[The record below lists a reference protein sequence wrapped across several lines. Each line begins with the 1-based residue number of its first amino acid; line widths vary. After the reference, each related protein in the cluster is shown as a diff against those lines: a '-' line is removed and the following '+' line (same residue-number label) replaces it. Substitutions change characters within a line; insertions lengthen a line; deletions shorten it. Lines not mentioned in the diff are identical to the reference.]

1 MCQAEPEASG
11 HARTRWGYGYE
22 EFTPGEPVELSGYVD
37 RTTLSEGV
45 ADPVAVRA
53 ACVEVESEPIVIA
66 VADVLGLPVEWSHNL
81 REEICRVT
89 GLDTDHVLL
98 AATHNHAAPTVTRI
112 LGCVEA
118 RPETLR
124 RLEEAFLS
132 SVEQAVERTTPVE
145 FSYGEAITEGIIY
158 HRRRRMPNGIINM
171 EVPGPAEDHG
181 TSSIDPT
188 IRVLAARDTNTAVK
202 GCLVCFGTHG
212 TVLGPNNLMI
222 SGDLPGRLCQVLDR
236 RFGHRGSVF
245 LSGAS
250 ADVNPLAFRGSWTQ
264 LAAVSELLSDYVLR
278 VIGSANS
285 IELSRPRSHLADL
298 EVPLLPVERSKVE
311 EFLERPPE
319 RITSTHS
326 TEAFSNTKALREW
339 AEFTLS
345 RYESR
350 AEKVS
355 TVTVHYIGWGGLAIA
370 GIGAEVFSSTAR
382 HLRQRLGR
390 RLWVCGYVD
399 GTRGYL
405 PGELEH
411 KEGGYEVEMGH
422 FFYGEP
428 GPFAPEA
435 EKRVCDFFIRVDT
448 RHDPVE
454 QC

>member
-1 MCQAEPEASG
+1 MSEADPETSG

-22 EFTPGEPVELSGYVD
+22 EFTPGEIVELSGYVD
-37 RTTLSEGV
+37 RTALSQGV

-53 ACVEVESEPIVIA
+53 ACVEVDSEPIVIA

-89 GLDTDHVLL
+89 GLDTDHALL
-98 AATHNHAAPTVTRI
+98 AATHNHAAPTVARI
-112 LGCVEA
+112 LGCAEA

-124 RLEEAFLS
+124 RLEEAFLA
-132 SVEQAVERTTPVE
+132 SVEQAVERTTQVE

-171 EVPGPAEDHG
+171 EVPGPGEDHG

-188 IRVLAARDTNTAVK
+188 IRVLIARDTSGEVK

-222 SGDLPGRLCQVLDR
+222 SGDLPGRLSQVLDR
-236 RFGHRGSVF
+236 QFGHHGAVF

-250 ADVNPLAFRGSWTQ
+250 ADVNPLAFRGSLTQ
-264 LAAVSELLSDYVLR
+264 LAAASELLAHYV
-278 VIGSANS
+278 VQAIGSAS
-285 IELSRPRSHLADL
+285 PIELSRPRSRLADL
-298 EVPLLPVERSKVE
+298 EVPLFPVERSKVE
-311 EFLERPPE
+311 QFLKHPPE

-339 AEFTLS
+339 AEITLS

-350 AEKVS
+350 TENVS
-355 TVTVHYIGWGGLAIA
+355 AVSVQYIGWGGLAIA

-382 HLRQRLGR
+382 HLRDRLGR
-390 RLWVCGYVD
+390 RLWVCGNTN
-399 GTRGYL
+399 GTSGYL
-405 PGELEH
+405 PGEEEH
-411 KEGGYEVEMGH
+411 EDGGYEVEMGH

-428 GPFAPEA
+428 GPFTPEA
-435 EKRVCDFFIRVDT
+435 ERKVRDFFIRAALTDDV
-448 RHDPVE
+448 VE
-454 QC
+454 RC